1 MRVLQFVFFNS
12 VFSFPKGIYVTHLET
27 RLFVMWG
34 KIYNGMNMVGMQ
46 SSLKIPFHIQI
57 IRQVRVSPIYK
68 RKMQYFMSLVQL
80 DTVWT
85 EVKQRAPIDYVPKI

>member
-1 MRVLQFVFFNS
+1 
-12 VFSFPKGIYVTHLET
+12 
-27 RLFVMWG
+27 MWD
-34 KIYNGMNMVGMQ
+34 KIYNGMNMVGLQ

-68 RKMQYFMSLVQL
+68 RKMQSFMSL